1 MMKVMFI
8 TTKWNEIFNKF
19 NAWSEDGKFYKKQG
33 LFGFI
38 REISKE
44 EFHKLLLDNKV
55 THLSFSKSNQSIGIS
70 ELIGLYGRLR
80 EQNKSLHKERVII
93 QTTQEKQENIIVDG
107 IQKASFTATYRMYTE
122 SGKLM
127 DTITLEVTEMTGKM
141 VEMGV
146 YLPEVYR
153 CAYQLSRNGILATES
168 DEDEFFDTLKSLK
181 ILNESEV

>member
-1 MMKVMFI
+1 MFI

-70 ELIGLYGRLR
+70 ELIDLYGRLR
-80 EQNKSLHKERVII
+80 EQNKSLHKERVIV

-107 IQKASFTATYRMYTE
+107 IPKASFTATYRMYTK

-141 VEMGV
+141 VEMGL
-146 YLPEVYR
+146 YLPKVYR

-168 DEDEFFDTLKSLK
+168 DENEFFDTLKSLK
-181 ILNESEV
+181 ILKESEV